1 MNVHK
6 KIKDLRGREY
16 SKSLPTRKEVAEL
29 PLVDEWSVVDQKMI
43 KVPDYDELE
52 RETIQNVILICL
64 GAYKV
69 EDKIEGFYIQ
79 EVASFVLQGKKDT
92 VLKDKLQKFL
102 IEVLEYSIIRIRL
115 SIFVII
121 GADKKKEEQNLG
133 VFPGWV
139 IAQVLEEVDIK
150 LKQ

>member
-102 IEVLEYSIIRIRL
+102 IEVLEYSIIRKP
-115 SIFVII
+115 
-121 GADKKKEEQNLG
+121 DKKKEEQNLG